1 MAHAGGIAVAIV
13 AALLLSG
20 TGSIGPMLHAEAVAT
35 SVKVLPLEIVTS
47 LVKDALTR

>member
-20 TGSIGPMLHAEAVAT
+20 AGSTGPTLHAEAVAT
-35 SVKVLPLEIVTS
+35 SVKVLPLEIATS
-47 LVKDALTR
+47 VIREALTR